1 MFHLPYK
8 FGDGVDYLIAIAAS
22 TDVVIINIL
31 GLPFIIAMKMIV
43 DFVDMIAISM
53 QSTTHPFQSSYK

>member
-22 TDVVIINIL
+22 TDVAIINIL

-43 DFVDMIAISM
+43 DFVDRLQCSM

>member
-22 TDVVIINIL
+22 TDVAIINIL